1 MTEMTSSESNSV
13 QIGRESSPGGP
24 IPRLPNGYYLQLGAP
39 EEEMHLLD
47 LWYAITSRK
56 LLIFLVVLGFTL
68 FGAFLAW
75 VIPMK
80 WKGEVTVSVVPQSK
94 TTTTSTSSTTTPP
107 PVDLNMPY
115 TSDEIIG
122 YVQGR
127 DFIYRFIQKYDLL
140 PILFEKDWN
149 ADKKEWQLST
159 VHRWI
164 YGDTISL
171 WDGYDK
177 FSGVLDVSTDDE
189 TSLTTVTVTWTDAK
203 LAADWATKVVEML
216 NVEMRQK
223 AVQES
228 EAILKE
234 LESQLKRTS
243 VLELQQSI
251 YALMEVQ
258 MAKVASARVHPEYV
272 FKVVD
277 SAVVED
283 DQNIPYLQLILIIVS
298 SFLGVVVALGLVLLL
313 HTIAKQPAKPK
324 PRKKRR
330 GGKATGEAAAPEGQ
344 S

>member
-1 MTEMTSSESNSV
+1 MTELTSGESKQPVQAQDPTSSAPV
-13 QIGRESSPGGP
+13 
-24 IPRLPNGYYLQLGAP
+24 PRLPNGYYLQLGAP

-56 LLIFLVVLGFTL
+56 LLIFLVVMGFTL
-68 FGAFLAW
+68 FGGLLAW

-80 WKGEVTVSVVPQSK
+80 WKGEVTVSIVPQSK

-115 TSDEIIG
+115 TSDEILG

-127 DFIYRFIQKYDLL
+127 DFIYRFINKYNLL
-140 PILFEKDWN
+140 PILFDKDWN

-171 WDGYDK
+171 WDGYGK
-177 FSGVLDVSTDDE
+177 FSGILDVSTDDE

-203 LAADWATKVVEML
+203 LATDWATKVVEML
-216 NVEMRQK
+216 NMEMRER
-223 AVQES
+223 AINES
-228 EAILKE
+228 QTILAE

-258 MAKVASARVHPEYV
+258 MAKIASAKVHPEYV

-283 DQNIPYLQLILIIVS
+283 DQSIPYLQLILIIVS
-298 SFLGVVVALGLVLLL
+298 MFLGIVIALGVVLLL
-313 HTIAKQPAKPK
+313 HTISKQPARPK

-330 GGKATGEAAAPEGQ
+330 GEKAAPVPEAKPQ
-344 S
+344 A